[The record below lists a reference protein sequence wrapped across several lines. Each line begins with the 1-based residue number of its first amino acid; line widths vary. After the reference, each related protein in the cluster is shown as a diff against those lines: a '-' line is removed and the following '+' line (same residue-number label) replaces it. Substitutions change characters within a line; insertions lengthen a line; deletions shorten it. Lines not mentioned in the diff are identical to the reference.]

1 MVRLKVKPESIE
13 TLMLS
18 IFQFLSGA
26 IKSSTEIGDPGTHIA
41 FQFLSGAIKR
51 KITISVD
58 EPGYINFNS

>member
-1 MVRLKVKPESIE
+1 
-13 TLMLS
+13 MLS